1 MTRSA
6 HPARLLTGLLA
17 CALSAAAAPA
27 AVQAVSPIIDRPAA
41 AARTVKLEGRVTG
54 AFDGLGGWFL
64 QTDGSDRAAP
74 VAVFVDAADGDSVP
88 AAGAHVRVAGAL
100 IDVEGLPTLRP
111 ARVDV
116 LPTPGPKLAPLRLTH
131 APHDWAALAGRW
143 VRIDAPLTLTGQHDR
158 NRRGTLVASF
168 DGRQYAPTE
177 IARPGRDAVM
187 VQAANASLRVL
198 LDDGRDD
205 APADG
210 RLWYLPDTAQALR
223 TGSVLTG
230 VEGVVDHRHGAWRL
244 QLTAPL
250 QPQPAP
256 RPPVPVVDGDVR
268 IAAFNLQNLFNGD
281 GRGGGFPTPR
291 GARTPEALDRQI
303 QGLVATIGALDVDV
317 AALMELENDGYDA
330 HSSIAQLVDAL
341 NADTAARDWRFVDA
355 GAGPG
360 TNPIRVGLIYRSTRV
375 RPQGRAATLDG
386 GPFADLSRVPLAQAF
401 VPLRD
406 GRVDGADFSVVAVHF
421 KSKGCSDASGADA
434 DRGDGQACWNAT
446 RTESAQRLRD
456 WLTTGPTPATERV
469 AVVGD
474 FNAYAMEDPVRLFI
488 DAGWRDAFA
497 GGTEAPPHSFV
508 FDGQAG
514 RLDHLLLSP
523 ALAAQAQPHH
533 QWIVIRTAPARPLS
547 APAGAR
553 WRAIRLDRRC
563 RIARKRAATHCVKRH
578 ARGTWQMA
586 DVRAHDVS
594 RNA

>member
-6 HPARLLTGLLA
+6 RPARLLTGLLA
-17 CALSAAAAPA
+17 CALLAVAAPA
-27 AVQAVSPIIDRPAA
+27 AVQAVSPIVDRPAP
-41 AARTVKLEGRVTG
+41 AARTVKLEGLVTG
-54 AFDGLGGWFL
+54 AFDGMGGWFL
-64 QTDGSDRAAP
+64 QTDGRDRAAP
-74 VAVFVDAADGDSVP
+74 VAVFVDAADGGP
-88 AAGAHVRVAGAL
+88 APVAGAHVRVAGAL
-100 IDVEGLPTLRP
+100 LDVDGLPTLRP

-116 LPTPGPKLAPLRLTH
+116 LPTPAPELAPLRLTH
-131 APHDWAALAGRW
+131 APHDWATLAGQW
-143 VRIDAPLTLTGQHDR
+143 VRIDAPLTLTGQHER
-158 NRRGTLVASF
+158 TRRGTLVASF

-177 IARPGRDAVM
+177 IASPGRDAVM

-198 LDDGRDD
+198 LDDGRDE
-205 APADG
+205 APVDG

-250 QPQPAP
+250 QAQPAP
-256 RPPVPVVDGDVR
+256 RPPVPVVEGDVR

-291 GARTPEALDRQI
+291 GARTPEALIRQVE
-303 QGLVATIGALDVDV
+303 GLVATIGALDVDV

-341 NADTAARDWRFVDA
+341 NAETVARDWRFVDA

-375 RPQGRAATLDG
+375 RPQGQPATLDG
-386 GPFADLSRVPLAQAF
+386 GPFAELSRVPLAQAF
-401 VPLRD
+401 VPLRN

-421 KSKGCSDASGADA
+421 KSKGCSEASGADA

-456 WLTTGPTPATERV
+456 WLTTSPTPAAERV

-488 DAGWRDAFA
+488 DAGWRDPFA
-497 GGTEAPPHSFV
+497 GGAEPPPHSFV

-523 ALAAQAQPHH
+523 ALAAR
-533 QWIVIRTAPARPLS
+533 V
-547 APAGAR
+547 AGAAKWHSNADEPVDTR
-553 WRAIRLDRRC
+553 EREAAGPWRSSDHDPLVVGLRL
-563 RIARKRAATHCVKRH
+563 
-578 ARGTWQMA
+578 RG
-586 DVRAHDVS
+586 R
-594 RNA
+594 